1 MTDILPK
8 VSKAH
13 RGFAAMSPEQR
24 SAIARAGGQ
33 AAQAAGTGH
42 HWTPTTAAIAGRTGG
57 LRSSADR
64 DRMRELG
71 RKGGLARGANAR
83 KRVKDERND

>member
-1 MTDILPK
+1 MSDK
-8 VSKAH
+8 VQPSKAH

-42 HWTPTTAAIAGRTGG
+42 HWTALSAAEAGRKGG
-57 LRSSADR
+57 LKSSTDR

-71 RKGGLARGANAR
+71 RKGGLTRGANAR
-83 KRVKDERND
+83 KRAAEGGT